1 MKYFFINLIK
11 LSIAAIT
18 AIITSLVI
26 VNGGL

>member
-11 LSIAAIT
+11 LSIAAIA